1 MKKALFIFVLLLLI
15 NSCKN
20 EDDGI
25 DCALFDPI
33 TKSLYINLVDSDDNN
48 LIENETYN
56 ADDITILY
64 NNNTFTNVFFNN
76 IPGLENLIALNI
88 SGTQGDNT
96 YEIQLSENLTYSL
109 ILDLTLESTVCDIS
123 FFTLNSVIYNDII
136 QTIEDF
142 NGDYLITIVK

>member
-1 MKKALFIFVLLLLI
+1 MKKALFIFVLLLLF

-20 EDDGI
+20 DDDGI

-56 ADDITILY
+56 ADDITVLY

-76 IPGLENLIALNI
+76 IPSLENLIALKI

-123 FFTLNSVIYNDII
+123 FFTLNSVSYNDII